1 MYIPR
6 ANRFDDH
13 DAVLAFMR
21 GNSFALLI
29 STVDGRMSATHLPV
43 VINDDGT
50 TVTIHGHIARANPQW
65 QSFSSGEHLIV
76 FSGPHAY
83 ISPQHYEAEESVP
96 TWNYIAVHAYGPL
109 RVIDAETAPAEL
121 DREVRALIRT
131 LEPGYEAQYDSLS
144 QRYRDG
150 MLRGTVGFVM
160 SVTQLDAKAKL
171 SQNRPHGDQER
182 VTAALLHSPD
192 GAERATGAAMAA
204 LRDTA
209 EPQ

>member
-6 ANRFDDH
+6 PNRFADH

-29 STVDGRMSATHLPV
+29 STVDGRLQATHLPV

-65 QSFSSGEHLIV
+65 QAFDAGEHLII

-83 ISPQHYEAEESVP
+83 ISPQHYEVAESVP
-96 TWNYIAVHAYGPL
+96 TWNYIAVHAYGTL
-109 RVIDAETAPAEL
+109 RKIDAEQHPDEL
-121 DREVRALIRT
+121 DREVRALIRSI
-131 LEPGYEAQYDSLS
+131 EPGYEAQYDALS
-144 QRYRDG
+144 ARYRDG

-160 SVTQLDAKAKL
+160 TVTQLDAKAKL
-171 SQNRPHGDQER
+171 SQNRSHSEQER
-182 VTAALLHSPD
+182 VSAALLHSTD
-192 GAERATGAAMAA
+192 SAERATGAAMAEHIA
-204 LRDTA
+204 AD
-209 EPQ
+209 PDV